1 MGDLLGGRQGGEG
14 SRQAGRTG
22 AGGGHGG
29 RCVCSARSAPAL
41 SPPSAANTEKPLPT
55 CRAGRLPGRRKRQ
68 HRAIGRDLRPVPP
81 SPLKVTP
88 RSHAVLHGL
97 GMTHRS
103 TSPLVSISF
112 SFPISTESSP
122 VYLLPLLPAIVAVCC
137 ISSCIQ
143 GGESSAAGAAF
154 KGVVRSVLPRDGAA
168 VQELTFRVFT
178 SDLPHAVIISHATK
192 TISWND
198 SGPMASTVAA

>member
-1 MGDLLGGRQGGEG
+1 MVAAVFALDAQHLPCPPLQQQIQGNPCRRAGPAGCREGERG
-14 SRQAGRTG
+14 STG
-22 AGGGHGG
+22 
-29 RCVCSARSAPAL
+29 
-41 SPPSAANTEKPLPT
+41 PSAGICTRFP
-55 CRAGRLPGRRKRQ
+55 
-68 HRAIGRDLRPVPP
+68 PP
-81 SPLKVTP
+81 SPKGTP
-88 RSHAVLHGL
+88 RLHAVLHGL

-112 SFPISTESSP
+112 SFPVSTEAST
-122 VYLLPLLPAIVAVCC
+122 VYLLPLLPAIVFAVCG

-143 GGESSAAGAAF
+143 GRESSAARAAF

-198 SGPMASTVAA
+198 SGPMASTVAAEIPLKIVILRETSDI